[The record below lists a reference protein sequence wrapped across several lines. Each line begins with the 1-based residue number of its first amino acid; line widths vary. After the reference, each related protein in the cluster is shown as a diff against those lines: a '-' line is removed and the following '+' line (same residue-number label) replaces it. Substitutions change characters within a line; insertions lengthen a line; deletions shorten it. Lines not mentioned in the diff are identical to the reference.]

1 MHDYQF
7 NLEVVSAVPAAV
19 LDCTGDGL
27 RHKLILRCTRRDA
40 TIECTAVPSAF
51 EVRNAPS
58 FELVSVALVAVD
70 RVGGAERVEASSAEP
85 LLVGGP
91 HRTVGAVW
99 VPLISTSAVDST
111 AAVPLAA
118 TRVFVAWSMTR
129 MDGCEVRI
137 VDVEPSPT
145 QASLSASAANFPLI
159 TAPVLVHFSEEDFP
173 SPNPLNTT
181 HRGVVSEPEDAQA
194 REQEVSTGAAATTT
208 TKNSAFA
215 VTGSTRSRSLFS
227 HAVADLVLPPLHGIG
242 RSGEALSP
250 LVADGTDSLR
260 GRGSL
265 GSATGPHLAEFGAV
279 SVLIS
284 RLVLGSSFPSPV
296 SSTAEQAARVSIVLD
311 EEQEASQQ
319 LIESDRCDFCCAPS
333 EHSGDVSVTAHDL
346 LHQGSA
352 DDAKSSSG
360 APDSSALSELAGA
373 DAGNTVAVAADF
385 GSPRLD
391 SPLALPDAPNATW
404 VDYYASSTQ
413 SIGAVPIQTR
423 VQNLYTVPSPYLLDR
438 LKDQLAQPCL
448 SPSSPTAVPAPVISH
463 GLWRERHRQI
473 NASRWVGGECS
484 AQEEI
489 RLEHEAKRGSGAL
502 LTGMQANDGDSSA
515 SSLTLSLG
523 RVKGRYVGVGAE
535 SSLALLRRQALDG
548 LRPQRIMY

>member
-1 MHDYQF
+1 MHDYQY
-7 NLEVVSAVPAAV
+7 NLEVVSAVPAAA
-19 LDCTGDGL
+19 LDCTSDGL
-27 RHKLILRCTRRDA
+27 RRKLILRCTRRDA
-40 TIECTAVPSAF
+40 MIECTAVPSAF

-58 FELVSVALVAVD
+58 FELISVALVAVD

-99 VPLISTSAVDST
+99 VPLVSTSAVDAS
-111 AAVPLAA
+111 AAVPLTAP
-118 TRVFVAWSMTR
+118 RVFVAWSMTR

-137 VDVEPSPT
+137 VDVEPSPA
-145 QASLSASAANFPLI
+145 QASLWASAENLSPI
-159 TAPVLVHFSEEDFP
+159 TAPVLVHFGEDDCP
-173 SPNPLNTT
+173 SPSPLNTT

-194 REQEVSTGAAATTT
+194 REQEVSTAAAATTMT
-208 TKNSAFA
+208 TNSAFT
-215 VTGSTRSRSLFS
+215 VTGSTRGRSLFS
-227 HAVADLVLPPLHGIG
+227 QTVADLVLPPLHGIG

-250 LVADGTDSLR
+250 LVADGADSLR
-260 GRGSL
+260 RCGSL
-265 GSATGPHLAEFGAV
+265 GSATGPQSAEFGAV

-284 RLVLGSSFPSPV
+284 RLVLGSSFPSPG
-296 SSTAEQAARVSIVLD
+296 SSTAEQAPRVSIVLD

-319 LIESDRCDFCCAPS
+319 LIESDRCGCRAPS
-333 EHSGDVSVTAHDL
+333 EHSGAVSVTAHDL
-346 LHQGSA
+346 LHHGSA

-360 APDSSALSELAGA
+360 PPDSSVLSELAGT

-391 SPLALPDAPNATW
+391 SPLAAPDAPTARW

-438 LKDQLAQPCL
+438 LRDQLAPPCL
-448 SPSSPTAVPAPVISH
+448 SPSSPTAVPSPFISH
-463 GLWRERHRQI
+463 GLWRERHRKI
-473 NASRWVGGECS
+473 SVSRWVGGEYS

-489 RLEHEAKRGSGAL
+489 RLEHEAKRGSGPV
-502 LTGMQANDGDSSA
+502 LTGMQVNDGDSSA

-523 RVKGRYVGVGAE
+523 GVKGHCVGVSAE
-535 SSLALLRRQALDG
+535 SSLALLRRQALDR
-548 LRPQRIMY
+548 LRPQRVMY